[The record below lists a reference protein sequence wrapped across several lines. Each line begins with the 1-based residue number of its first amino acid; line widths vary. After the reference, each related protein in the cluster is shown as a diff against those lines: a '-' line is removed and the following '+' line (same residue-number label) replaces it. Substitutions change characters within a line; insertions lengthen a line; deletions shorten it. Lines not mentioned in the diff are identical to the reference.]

1 MPTNLV
7 KPAIGAAL
15 IVAADRVKQIPA
27 WLRIPL
33 TVVGVMMVAKNVPTI
48 NNNL

>member
-1 MPTNLV
+1 MPTNLI
-7 KPAIGAAL
+7 KPVVGAAL

-27 WLRIPL
+27 WMRIPL
-33 TVVGVMMVAKNVPTI
+33 AALGTYMVVKNVPVL